1 MILNPNDALQVTK
14 PPSDPTSMQRNE
26 RSMRS
31 SGKPSE
37 NLQRSEFENQDR
49 QLAIESGKHSS
60 DGGLQS
66 NEPEG
71 Q

>member
-37 NLQRSEFENQDR
+37 NLESSKFDNQDR
-49 QLAIESGKHSS
+49 QVSIESGKHSS
-60 DGGLQS
+60 DGSLQS
-66 NEPEG
+66 NGPEG